1 MFTVY
6 ILYSVS
12 LKKYYVGQTNNY
24 ERRINDHNSRQSKY
38 TSKGIPWI
46 LIYKEEKSD
55 RTESIKLEITIKK
68 KRNIKIS

>member
-24 ERRINDHNSRQSKY
+24 ERRINDHNSGQSNY

-46 LIYKEEKSD
+46 LIY
-55 RTESIKLEITIKK
+55 
-68 KRNIKIS
+68 